1 MAEAPSTKIFACP
14 STCFFLFPPGH
25 SWYLSEMRENYYE
38 ILGIEENASIQ
49 EIKQAYK
56 KLAKRFHPD
65 VSSDDPSAGE
75 RFKEIAL
82 AYEILCDPH
91 KRGAYAFASAHDHI
105 PDEYLKEYYLQMMM
119 QSASRRGRWG
129 CPFRSR

>member
-1 MAEAPSTKIFACP
+1 
-14 STCFFLFPPGH
+14 
-25 SWYLSEMRENYYE
+25 MRKNYYE
-38 ILGIEENASIQ
+38 ILGIEKNASIQ

-56 KLAKRFHPD
+56 KLAKKFHPD
-65 VSSDDPSAGE
+65 VNTDDPAAGE

-91 KRGAYAFASAHDHI
+91 KRAEYAFASVHENI
-105 PDEYLKEYYLQMMM
+105 PEEYLKEYYLRMMM

-129 CPFRSR
+129 CHFRFR